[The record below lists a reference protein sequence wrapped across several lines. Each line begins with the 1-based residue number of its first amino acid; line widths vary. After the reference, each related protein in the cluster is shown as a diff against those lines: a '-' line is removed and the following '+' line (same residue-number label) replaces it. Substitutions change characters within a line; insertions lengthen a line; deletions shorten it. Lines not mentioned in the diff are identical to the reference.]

1 MHPSP
6 CCGPRMWTRPAR
18 RARARAWALAA
29 SLAAASLAAQ
39 APASSAGSGAAPA
52 ADPYLGRWLTEPRDG
67 IIEIEAVAD
76 GTYTGR
82 IIGGD
87 SPNRTDSHNPDPAK
101 RAALLLGQVILKQ
114 LRYEAEGQWADGTIY
129 DPDSGRTYHC
139 SVQMPDPDRL
149 KVRGFIGVSLL
160 GRNQLW
166 TRYRGAELTLPPAK
180 H

>member
-1 MHPSP
+1 MN
-6 CCGPRMWTRPAR
+6 R
-18 RARARAWALAA
+18 RFAALA
-29 SLAAASLAAQ
+29 
-39 APASSAGSGAAPA
+39 SAVLGLLQCVGATAVRA
-52 ADPYLGRWLTEPRDG
+52 NGTSDADRIVGRWLTEPRDG

-101 RAALLLGQVILKQ
+101 RTALLLGQVILKQ
-114 LRYEAEGQWADGTIY
+114 LRYEAEGQWTDGTIY

-139 SVQMPDPDRL
+139 SVQMPDADRL

-160 GRNQLW
+160 GRNQVW
-166 TRYRGAELTLPPAK
+166 TRYRGTELTLPPAK

>member
-1 MHPSP
+1 MN
-6 CCGPRMWTRPAR
+6 R
-18 RARARAWALAA
+18 RLAA
-29 SLAAASLAAQ
+29 PVSAVLGLLLCLSATAVHAAGTSD
-39 APASSAGSGAAPA
+39 
-52 ADPYLGRWLTEPRDG
+52 ADRIVGRWLTEPRDG
-67 IIEIEAVAD
+67 IIEIEAVGD

-87 SPNRTDSHNPDPAK
+87 SPNRTDSHNPDPTK
-101 RAALLLGQVILKQ
+101 RTTLLLGQVILKQ

-139 SVQMPDPDRL
+139 SVQSPEPDTL

-160 GRNQLW
+160 GRSQVW
-166 TRYRGAELTLPPAK
+166 TRYRGTELTLPPAK